1 MVAEENRRA
10 GLAWGPSRE
19 IRSGERLDEQ
29 ADRPGRHDA
38 SELNRHDR

>member
-1 MVAEENRRA
+1 MVGLENRRA
-10 GLAWGPSRE
+10 GLAWVPCRG